1 MRENQV
7 AKAAVRMRGT
17 DAAAE
22 ILEVLRCQF
31 PGRVALNRTETAHA
45 CGWKNPITVDR
56 LRQRGLLKPSIAT
69 RKPTYPL
76 SEIARFLA
84 ETSEGV

>member
-1 MRENQV
+1 MSGNKHEMTVSVEMLQLLM
-7 AKAAVRMRGT
+7 A
-17 DAAAE
+17 
-22 ILEVLRCQF
+22 QF
-31 PGRVALNRTETAHA
+31 PGRLALNRTETARA

-69 RKPTYPL
+69 RRPMYPL
-76 SEIARFLA
+76 TEIARFLA

>member
-1 MRENQV
+1 MTNDKSREQQS
-7 AKAAVRMRGT
+7 RGE
-17 DAAAE
+17 A
-22 ILEVLRCQF
+22 ILKVLMTQW
-31 PGRVALNRTETAHA
+31 PGRVSLTRTETAHA

-76 SEIARFLA
+76 TEIARFLA